1 MGQIPRHARSEAVAH
16 APPDAVWQ
24 IVSDV
29 TRVGEWSHECRGA
42 RWLGGAGSAA
52 PGVRFRGRNKS
63 GPWRWARPCRIT
75 AVDAPRSLAWRT
87 EGLLAVGDT
96 TEWRIDLAPVE
107 EGTRIIQTYD
117 VVRVTQGFDRLYW
130 LLIKAHRDRSDA
142 LVGDL
147 DRLARL
153 AESEAAGS
161 VSG

>member
-1 MGQIPRHARSEAVAH
+1 MGQIPRHARSEAVAY

-29 TRVGEWSHECRGA
+29 TRV
-42 RWLGGAGSAA
+42 
-52 PGVRFRGRNKS
+52 S
-63 GPWRWARPCRIT
+63 GPWLGPAGARIT
-75 AVDAPRSLAWRT
+75 AVDAP
-87 EGLLAVGDT
+87 
-96 TEWRIDLAPVE
+96 
-107 EGTRIIQTYD
+107 
-117 VVRVTQGFDRLYW
+117 W

-153 AESEAAGS
+153 AESEAAGT